1 MMTIDQKIREEKL
14 QFDINIEA
22 AKASALSSS
31 QNW

>member
-1 MMTIDQKIREEKL
+1 MTIDQNIREEKL

-31 QNW
+31 QN